1 MTTST
6 DSLHWRHD
14 MRHRTRRSWT
24 VAVSRP
30 FFLMLLSSLLIAVCG
45 AALTT
50 ARQLAGS
57 RVYSVAQVQ
66 RQLARDARGWL
77 GRTILVRGM
86 VAGEPAYHP
95 APSLVAVDA
104 AAPVDPLPLAWAGVD
119 PLRTY
124 LRRLPVLDSLA
135 PPTQAVRWGVGA
147 VYRIRLR
154 AAPAGSCAV
163 PPCYQALLLDAAP
176 AALLGA

>member
-6 DSLHWRHD
+6 DSLLWRHD
-14 MRHRTRRSWT
+14 MRHLTRRSCN

-30 FFLMLLSSLLIAVCG
+30 FFLMMVSSLLIAVCG

-50 ARQLAGS
+50 TRQLAGS

-66 RQLARDARGWL
+66 RQLARDARWWL

-119 PLRTY
+119 PLRAY
-124 LRRLPVLDSLA
+124 LRRLPVLGSLA
-135 PPTQAVRWGVGA
+135 PQAQAVRWGVVA
-147 VYRIRLR
+147 VYRIQLR
-154 AAPAGSCAV
+154 VAPASSCPD
-163 PPCYQALLLDAAP
+163 PPCYEAVLPDAAS
-176 AALLGA
+176 